1 MRCMS
6 TVGPVSKKEKAK
18 FFEMILCSPGMAEN
32 CKISLKMT
40 RQNALLLSRLI
51 EASLLDEKASFDDDF
66 LSALPEGSV
75 NDFKSIHEEIL
86 RKAGL
91 SEFYDKLKSI

>member
-1 MRCMS
+1 
-6 TVGPVSKKEKAK
+6 
-18 FFEMILCSPGMAEN
+18 MAEN

-51 EASLLDEKASFDDDF
+51 EATLLDVKASFDDDF

-91 SEFYDKLKSI
+91 SDFYDKLKSI

>member
-1 MRCMS
+1 
-6 TVGPVSKKEKAK
+6 
-18 FFEMILCSPGMAEN
+18 MAEN

>member
-1 MRCMS
+1 
-6 TVGPVSKKEKAK
+6 
-18 FFEMILCSPGMAEN
+18 MAEN

-51 EASLLDEKASFDDDF
+51 EATLLDVKASFDDDF

>member
-1 MRCMS
+1 M
-6 TVGPVSKKEKAK
+6 E
-18 FFEMILCSPGMAEN
+18 EN
-32 CKISLKMT
+32 CKIILKMT

-51 EASLLDEKASFDDDF
+51 EATLLDVKASFDDDF

-91 SEFYDKLKSI
+91 SDFYDKLKSI

>member
-18 FFEMILCSPGMAEN
+18 FFEM
-32 CKISLKMT
+32 ISLKMT

-91 SEFYDKLKSI
+91 SDFYDKLKSI

>member
-1 MRCMS
+1 
-6 TVGPVSKKEKAK
+6 
-18 FFEMILCSPGMAEN
+18 MAEN

-91 SEFYDKLKSI
+91 SDFYDKLKSI

>member
-1 MRCMS
+1 
-6 TVGPVSKKEKAK
+6 
-18 FFEMILCSPGMAEN
+18 
-32 CKISLKMT
+32 MT